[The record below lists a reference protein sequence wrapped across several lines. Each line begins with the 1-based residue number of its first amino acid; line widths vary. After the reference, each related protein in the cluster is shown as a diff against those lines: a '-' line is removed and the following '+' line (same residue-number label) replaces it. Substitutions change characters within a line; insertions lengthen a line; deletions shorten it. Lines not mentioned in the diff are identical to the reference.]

1 MRNRRL
7 FSRCAWLNQGLLA
20 LGLWAAPA
28 SAQDMTEG
36 TVSYLHPKEYQIA
49 DITVSGVNFL
59 DNSALI
65 HLSGLKVGQRVTIP
79 GDFISDAVDKLWRQG
94 LFENIQ
100 ISATQIEGNRI
111 YLDLYMEERPRVTGI
126 VYEGSTTAIT
136 NKIKEEIAI
145 KDGDV
150 VTDYKIAQLEKKVM
164 KVLVDKAYLNAKV
177 QVVKRVDTASS
188 NALVLIVKIDKGE
201 KVKIEHIDFEGNTAK
216 RVDDASST
224 FWKKF
229 AKKVSNAGNKENLA
243 FTDNRLRRKLKNTKQ
258 ISPLRFWKRSKYVP
272 SEFQDDL
279 KELVKVYN
287 REGFRDFRVTG
298 DSLYTIDQK
307 RIGLKIKL
315 YEGDPYYYGN
325 VNFVGNKK
333 YTNEQL
339 QAVLN
344 IKKGDLYNEEKF
356 NQNLMMNPNG
366 VDVYAMYFDDGYL
379 YFRATPVETQ
389 VYDDTVDIE
398 IRIVEGNQARFN
410 EIRLK
415 GNTRTNDNVI
425 LRETRTVPGQLFSR
439 TELVN
444 SINALRQLRYF
455 NDETLNAEPLP
466 RADGSADLE
475 YQVEEVG
482 SDQLELSGGWGGGMI
497 VGTIGVVFNNFS
509 IKNIFK
515 KDRWKP
521 LPTGDGQQLSLRAQS
536 NGTYYWSVSA
546 SFTEPW
552 LGGKKPLAFSVSYN
566 HSMQSN
572 NLSKQ
577 DARYGRLDIDGV
589 SVGLGQ
595 RLKWPDD
602 FFTLYQ
608 AITYQRY
615 AMQNYEVNEML
626 DNGVSHNVNYSITL
640 SRQNLDASFFPKTG
654 STLSLTAQLTPP
666 YSALGSTLYQSD
678 NPEER
683 YKLLEYYKISFK
695 AGWYFNP
702 IANLVVNARFR
713 LGYMGYYNKNVGY
726 PPFERF
732 FLGGDGLTGFA
743 LDGRELIG
751 MRGYSN
757 NSLSPASGATAYN
770 KLTLELRY
778 PLSNN
783 PVATIYAL
791 AFFEAGNSWA
801 ISNEMDP
808 FHLYK
813 SAGVGLRLYLSA
825 MGMFGIDWGYG
836 FDPVPGDPKAN
847 GSHFHFSINQSLDW

>member
-1 MRNRRL
+1 MKYGRL
-7 FSRCAWLNQGLLA
+7 VICCVVWLCGCLTA
-20 LGLWAAPA
+20 TVV
-28 SAQDMTEG
+28 AQNMTDG
-36 TVSYLHPKEYQIA
+36 MVSYAHPKEYQIA

-59 DNSALI
+59 DNNALI

-126 VYEGSTTAIT
+126 VYEGSTTSIT
-136 NKIKEEIAI
+136 NKIKEEISI
-145 KDGDV
+145 KEGDV
-150 VTDYKIAQLEKKVM
+150 VTDYKIAQLEKKAQQ
-164 KVLVDKAYLNAKV
+164 VLMDKAYMNGKV

-188 NALVLIVKIDKGE
+188 NALILIVKIDKGP
-201 KVKIEHIDFEGNTAK
+201 KVKIAHIDFEGNTAQ

-229 AKKVSNAGNKENLA
+229 AKSISNAGNKENLA

-272 SEFQDDL
+272 SAFREDL
-279 KELVKVYN
+279 KELVNVYN
-287 REGFRDFRVTG
+287 REGFRDFRVLG
-298 DSLYTIDQK
+298 DSLYTISPE

-325 VNFVGNKK
+325 INFVGNKK

-339 QAVLN
+339 QAILN

-415 GNTRTNDNVI
+415 GNTRTNDHVV

-497 VGTIGVVFNNFS
+497 VGTVGVVFNNFS

-515 KDRWKP
+515 KDRWRP
-521 LPTGDGQQLSLRAQS
+521 LPSGDGQQLSLRAQS

-572 NLSKQ
+572 NFSKQ

-608 AITYQRY
+608 SVTYQRY
-615 AMQNYEVNEML
+615 AMKNYEVNEIL
-626 DNGVSHNVNYSITL
+626 DNGVSHNVNYAITL
-640 SRQNLDASFFPKTG
+640 QRQNLDASFFPKTG
-654 STLSLTAQLTPP
+654 SSLSLTVQLTPP
-666 YSALGSTLYQSD
+666 YAALGSKLYQSD
-678 NPEER
+678 KVEDR
-683 YKLLEYYKISFK
+683 YKLLEYYKISF
-695 AGWYFNP
+695 
-702 IANLVVNARFR
+702 
-713 LGYMGYYNKNVGY
+713 
-726 PPFERF
+726 
-732 FLGGDGLTGFA
+732 
-743 LDGRELIG
+743 
-751 MRGYSN
+751 
-757 NSLSPASGATAYN
+757 
-770 KLTLELRY
+770 
-778 PLSNN
+778 
-783 PVATIYAL
+783 
-791 AFFEAGNSWA
+791 
-801 ISNEMDP
+801 
-808 FHLYK
+808 
-813 SAGVGLRLYLSA
+813 
-825 MGMFGIDWGYG
+825 
-836 FDPVPGDPKAN
+836 
-847 GSHFHFSINQSLDW
+847 